1 MKLHNLIAQIQHFF
15 FKKKRQRL
23 VTKVANLPHSG
34 LLCLS
39 FTCSLIGY
47 FKQALKSDWLFCL
60 SVLFSLPGKKMGFRA
75 KNSVIQEEIALPR
88 ANQIA
93 RITSYLKMDV
103 IKGIALFGKQDTEGF
118 Q

>member
-1 MKLHNLIAQIQHFF
+1 
-15 FKKKRQRL
+15 
-23 VTKVANLPHSG
+23 
-34 LLCLS
+34 
-39 FTCSLIGY
+39 
-47 FKQALKSDWLFCL
+47 
-60 SVLFSLPGKKMGFRA
+60 MGFRA
-75 KNSVIQEEIALPR
+75 KNSVIREEIALPR